1 MFEHTPVLLEETI
14 DGLKIKK
21 DGIYVDATLGG
32 GGHSEKILEKVDEGT
47 GFVIGIDQDE
57 DAISHT
63 KDKLKKYIDKKKLF
77 IVKNNFE
84 NVDAVLDSLNIEKI
98 DGILYDLGVSSYQ
111 FDEESRGFSYNKDAK
126 LDMRMDKENSLT
138 CEMLVNDFSEE
149 EIHKIIE
156 EYGEDN
162 FAKNIAKKI
171 VEYRQNKR
179 IENTLELV
187 EIIKS
192 AIPAKFRYTGVKGKN
207 PAKRTFQAF
216 RIYINRELEVIDN
229 SLDKVVDRVN
239 EGGRICVITF
249 HSLEDRLVKNKFK
262 TFENPCTCPQGYQ
275 CVCGKKSK
283 GHIVNKKVITATDK
297 ELDKNK
303 RSKSAKLRIFER
315 GVKWQAKYYTV
326 RAF

>member
-1 MFEHTPVLLEETI
+1 MFEHIPVLLNETI
-14 DGLKIKK
+14 EGLNIKK

-32 GGHSEKILEKVDEGT
+32 GGHSEKILEKISEGK

-57 DAISHT
+57 DAINHT
-63 KDKLKKYIDKKKLF
+63 KEKLKKYIDNNKLI

-84 NVDAVLDSLNIEKI
+84 NVDAVLDELNIKKI

-111 FDEESRGFSYNKDAK
+111 FDEESRGFSYRNDAR
-126 LDMRMDKENSLT
+126 LDMRMDKENTLT
-138 CEMLVNDFSEE
+138 CETLVNEFSESD
-149 EIHKIIE
+149 IYKIIR

-171 VEYRQNKR
+171 VEYRNHKR
-179 IENTLELV
+179 IETTLELV
-187 EIIKS
+187 DIIKS
-192 AIPAKFRYTGVKGKN
+192 AIPAKLRYSGEKGKN

-216 RIYINRELEVIDN
+216 RIYINRELEVIDI
-229 SLDKVVDRVN
+229 SLDKIIDRIN
-239 EGGRICVITF
+239 AGGRICIITF

-262 TFENPCTCPQGYQ
+262 TFENPCTCPKGYP

-283 GHIVNKKVITATDK
+283 GHIVNKKVITSTLE
-297 ELDKNK
+297 ELNNNK

-315 GVKWQAKYYTV
+315 G
-326 RAF
+326 

>member
-1 MFEHTPVLLEETI
+1 MMFEHTPVLLEETI

-126 LDMRMDKENSLT
+126 LDMRMDKENTLT

-149 EIHKIIE
+149 EIYKIIE

-192 AIPAKFRYTGVKGKN
+192 AIPAKLRYTGVKGKN

-262 TFENPCTCPQGYQ
+262 TFKNPCTCPKGYP

-283 GHIVNKKVITATDK
+283 GHIVNKKVITAKDL

-315 GVKWQAKYYTV
+315 G
-326 RAF
+326 

>member
-32 GGHSEKILEKVDEGT
+32 GGHSEKILEKIDEGT

-149 EIHKIIE
+149 EIYKIIE

-192 AIPAKFRYTGVKGKN
+192 AIPAKLRYTGVKGKN

-229 SLDKVVDRVN
+229 SLDKIIDRVN

-262 TFENPCTCPQGYQ
+262 TFENPCTCPKGYP

-283 GHIVNKKVITATDK
+283 GHIVNKKVITAK
-297 ELDKNK
+297 ALELDKNK

-315 GVKWQAKYYTV
+315 G
-326 RAF
+326 

>member
-14 DGLKIKK
+14 DGLRIKK

-32 GGHSEKILEKVDEGT
+32 GGHSEKILEKIDEGT

-84 NVDAVLDSLNIEKI
+84 NVDAVLDDLNVEKI

-126 LDMRMDKENSLT
+126 LDMRMDRENSLT

-149 EIHKIIE
+149 EIYKIIK

-192 AIPAKFRYTGVKGKN
+192 AIPAKLRYTGVKGKN

-229 SLDKVVDRVN
+229 SLDKIIDRVN

-262 TFENPCTCPQGYQ
+262 TFENPCTCPKGYP

-283 GHIVNKKVITATDK
+283 GHIVNKKVITAK
-297 ELDKNK
+297 ALELDKNK

-315 GVKWQAKYYTV
+315 G
-326 RAF
+326 